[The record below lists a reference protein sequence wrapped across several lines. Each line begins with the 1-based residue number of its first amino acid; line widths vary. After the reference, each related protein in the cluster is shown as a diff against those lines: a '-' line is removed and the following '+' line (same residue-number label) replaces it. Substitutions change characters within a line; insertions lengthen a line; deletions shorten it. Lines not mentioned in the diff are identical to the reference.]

1 MKRIGVVGA
10 GSWGTA
16 LAVQACRQNKN
27 VIMWSR
33 TKDNADL
40 LNYDKEN
47 KKYLPGVMFPENLIV
62 SSDLEQVISSSD
74 IILIVVPSHAVRKI
88 IREIKPYIDKEKI
101 IVSAAKG
108 IENDTLLRMSE
119 VIKEELGAEY
129 YQKVAVLSGP
139 NHAEEVGLGIPS
151 ATVIGSENEEVATL
165 LQDVFMAPN
174 FRVYTSQDVVGVEL
188 GGALKNII
196 AIGAGISDGLGFGDN
211 TKSALLTRGLVEI
224 AKLGICMGADPLT
237 FAGLSGLGDL
247 IATCTSKHSRNRKL
261 GTEIAQGRKLD
272 DVLENMGMVVEGVKT
287 TRAARELS
295 LKYEVEMPITEQ
307 IYSVLFFNK
316 SPEEA
321 LMNLMTR
328 GPKKELME
336 IEFLRNKYIKK

>member
-1 MKRIGVVGA
+1 
-10 GSWGTA
+10 
-16 LAVQACRQNKN
+16 
-27 VIMWSR
+27 
-33 TKDNADL
+33 
-40 LNYDKEN
+40 
-47 KKYLPGVMFPENLIV
+47 
-62 SSDLEQVISSSD
+62 
-74 IILIVVPSHAVRKI
+74 
-88 IREIKPYIDKEKI
+88 
-101 IVSAAKG
+101 
-108 IENDTLLRMSE
+108 MSE